1 MYNYNSKFIHI
12 DNDYKEEAFVVI
24 ITNLKYNVCNK
35 IG

>member
-12 DNDYKEEAFVVI
+12 DNDYKEAFVVI